1 MSSTLVN
8 ATTEYINIL
17 TSHPMFKDNI
27 THDSLEE
34 NQVPPVLRT
43 LVITT
48 ISILIIFSNIINL
61 KVLHMTE
68 QIPAISR
75 LCLLNLSCAD
85 LLVGLIACIP
95 CIYSAVTG
103 IWPYGGVWCQI
114 AGVTHGMCCC
124 MSIWS
129 LSLVSVDRY
138 IAIIHP
144 LRYTQIVTDVRW
156 KKIILC
162 LWVLAFA
169 TFFMPL
175 LTKSN
180 FIYYKFTVSEVIC
193 GIYWEYSW
201 FCILSVVSIPLLSGS
216 IIVFTTVKIGKVV
229 LRMQKIRRSQVQPY
243 EQQTDYNSC
252 YAIDMTCK
260 DVREQQQKNQQPQ
273 KQQQQKKT
281 PSILGNNKILSQDL
295 KALKML
301 VITAIL
307 YITIWGPYVVQI
319 TMTSFFQHLYVLDIV
334 RFFTIWL
341 ANSNSF
347 VNVFIYSAMYT
358 GFRRNAMWLVRMV
371 IARCSCKEIPSRQDI
386 TFETNNQ
393 PSGSV
398 PNRVY

>member
-1 MSSTLVN
+1 MTSNLVN

-17 TSHPMFKDNI
+17 TSHFMFNDII

-61 KVLHMTE
+61 TVLHMTE

-85 LLVGLIACIP
+85 LLVGLIACMP
-95 CIYSAVTG
+95 CIYPAVTG

-114 AGVTHGMCCC
+114 TGVAHGMCCC

-138 IAIIHP
+138 FAIIHP
-144 LRYTQIVTDVRW
+144 LRYTQIVTDARW

-162 LWVLAFA
+162 LWVLAFV

-180 FIYYKFTVSEVIC
+180 FIYYQFTVSEMMC
-193 GIYWEYSW
+193 GVFWEYSW
-201 FCILSVVSIPLLSGS
+201 FCILSVVSIPVLSGI

-229 LRMQKIRRSQVQPY
+229 LKMQKIRRSQVKPS

-252 YAIDMTCK
+252 YIIDITSK
-260 DVREQQQKNQQPQ
+260 DVREQQQQNQQQ
-273 KQQQQKKT
+273 QQQQQQKKQ
-281 PSILGNNKILSQDL
+281 SSHLGNNKVSSRDL

-301 VITAIL
+301 IITAIL
-307 YITIWGPYVVQI
+307 YFTIWGPYVVEI
-319 TMTSFFQHLYVLDIV
+319 TITSLFQHLYILDIV
-334 RFFTIWL
+334 RFSTIWL
-341 ANSNSF
+341 ANGNSF
-347 VNVFIYSAMYT
+347 VNVFVYSAMYT
-358 GFRRNAMWLVRMV
+358 GFRRNAVWLVRMV
-371 IARCSCKEIPSRQDI
+371 IARFSCKEIPSRQEI
-386 TFETNNQ
+386 TFETYSH
-393 PSGSV
+393 PSGGG
-398 PNRVY
+398 PNRV